1 MSSLLVILTKVWR
14 VKISKLEYYLL
25 SAALLFISSA
35 SYADGFEVEGGFIYV
50 SKQAALKRNTHLA
63 LKNATAAAEAQ
74 ASATIAR
81 ELYLPN
87 YKNLLTGRA
96 ATLLEQELRSIALEV
111 APLVGIE
118 VVERSVEAGVAT
130 VTIRYPHRKY
140 IEARKKIA
148 SLSVSEMGSLLRQ
161 KNSPKNAFLLYELD
175 LLEEQHL
182 LPELGLVMLNAK
194 VFGNNTAFPS
204 TGPILLSDYLTP
216 PMFEL
221 GLSKLSIN
229 ESLILG
235 ETLSFV
241 QEHRGRY
248 VEFLKAARFKRAAEL
263 YQSLKLKRLPEIGGI
278 GDIRKRALAYLDAS
292 GLEEV
297 HLIRALAETEHVID
311 VSGQSVAGAR
321 LSQIESSFSRGVD
334 DVASLSKLVSEFGV
348 SSDMLNYLA
357 RIFEAKSLDLSC
369 LLYRVVSESDAS
381 HPHAVA
387 NLSITLD
394 KLGYRNAAEEISA
407 KAIKSETLSEWG
419 RNALEAA
426 NLVSDNKP

>member
-1 MSSLLVILTKVWR
+1 MSSLLGTLTKAWR
-14 VKISKLEYYLL
+14 VKISKVKYFFLL
-25 SAALLFISSA
+25 AALLLISSA
-35 SYADGFEVEGGFIYV
+35 RYADGFEVKGGFIYV
-50 SKQAALKRNTHLA
+50 SEQAALNRNTHLA
-63 LKNATAAAEAQ
+63 VKNATAAAEAQ
-74 ASATIAR
+74 ASAILVR

-87 YKNLLTGRA
+87 YKNPLTGRA
-96 ATLLEQELRSIALEV
+96 ATLLEQELRSRALV
-111 APLVGIE
+111 AVPVAGIE

-140 IEARKKIA
+140 IEARKKMA
-148 SLSVSEMGSLLRQ
+148 RLSVGQIGSLLRQ
-161 KNSPKNAFLLYELD
+161 KNSAKNALLLYELG
-175 LLEEQHL
+175 LLEEQQL
-182 LPELGLVMLNAK
+182 FPELGLAMLNAK
-194 VFGNNTAFPS
+194 VLGNNMAS
-204 TGPILLSDYLTP
+204 LSAGPLLLSGYLTP
-216 PMFEL
+216 SEFEA

-235 ETLSFV
+235 GTLSFV
-241 QEHRGRY
+241 EEYRVRY
-248 VEFLKAARFKRAAEL
+248 VEFLKDARFKRTAEL

-297 HLIRALAETEHVID
+297 HLIRALVETEHVID
-311 VSGQSVAGAR
+311 VSGQSIAGAR

-334 DVASLSKLVSEFGV
+334 DVASLSELVSELGV

-357 RIFEAKSLDLSC
+357 RVFEAKSLDLSC

-387 NLSITLD
+387 NLSLTLN

-407 KAIKSETLSEWG
+407 KAIKSEMLSGWG
-419 RNALEAA
+419 RAALKAA
-426 NLVSDNKP
+426 DLVSDN

>member
-1 MSSLLVILTKVWR
+1 
-14 VKISKLEYYLL
+14 VKIFKLEYYFL

-35 SYADGFEVEGGFIYV
+35 RYADGFEVKGGFIYV
-50 SKQAALKRNTHLA
+50 SEQAALMRNTHLA
-63 LKNATAAAEAQ
+63 VKNATAAAEAQ
-74 ASATIAR
+74 ASAAIVR

-87 YKNLLTGRA
+87 YKNPLTGRA
-96 ATLLEQELRSIALEV
+96 ATLLEQELRSRALV
-111 APLVGIE
+111 AASVEGIE

-140 IEARKKIA
+140 IEARKKMGR
-148 SLSVSEMGSLLRQ
+148 LSVGQMGSLLRQ
-161 KNSPKNAFLLYELD
+161 KNSAKNTILLYELG

-182 LPELGLVMLNAK
+182 LPKPGLVMLNTK
-194 VFGNNTAFPS
+194 VFGKNMAS
-204 TGPILLSDYLTP
+204 LDAGPLLLSDYLTP
-216 PMFEL
+216 SEFEV

-229 ESLILG
+229 ESLIVG

-241 QEHRGRY
+241 EEYRVRY
-248 VEFLKAARFKRAAEL
+248 VEFLKDVRFKRTAEL
-263 YQSLKLKRLPEIGGI
+263 YQSLKLKRLPELGVI

-297 HLIRALAETEHVID
+297 HLIRALVETEHVID

-334 DVASLSKLVSEFGV
+334 DVASLSELVSEFGV

-357 RIFEAKSLDLSC
+357 RVLEAKSLDLSC

-387 NLSITLD
+387 NFSITLN

-419 RNALEAA
+419 MSALDAA
-426 NLVSDNKP
+426 DLVSDN